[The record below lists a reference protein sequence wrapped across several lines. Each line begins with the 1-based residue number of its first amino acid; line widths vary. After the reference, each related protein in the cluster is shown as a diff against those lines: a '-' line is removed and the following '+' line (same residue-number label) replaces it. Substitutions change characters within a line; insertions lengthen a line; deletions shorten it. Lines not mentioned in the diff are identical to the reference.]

1 MLTFLEI
8 AASRSRGFFEW
19 VSRQSRKAI
28 TWPLNWVRWLTS
40 FVGTKFI
47 TFDWRKF
54 RRGVLDIAAVIA
66 AIAAVIALFL

>member
-28 TWPLNWVRWLTS
+28 TWPLNGVRRLTS
-40 FVGTKFI
+40 FVGTKLI